1 MAKSVHFEDYSKTIF
16 YFYYCQHPREK
27 HAPKAFQFNLTGDA
41 IENYPNSAD
50 FKAGQQLERTAYFH
64 NQNIVTPNYVR
75 NDLLVFIKMHSSF
88 LFFPTVT
95 TPRCMFRMARN
106 YWAEA
111 M

>member
-50 FKAGQQLERTAYFH
+50 FKAGQ
-64 NQNIVTPNYVR
+64 
-75 NDLLVFIKMHSSF
+75 
-88 LFFPTVT
+88 
-95 TPRCMFRMARN
+95 
-106 YWAEA
+106 
-111 M
+111 